1 MAWHSKELNSDSPL
15 RYPLILPT
23 LSICQLNTRNLNIL
37 ISSVLL
43 LIGIILFQQ
52 FRQETPDGEG
62 TPILAQPVADVVVDG
77 EKIFS
82 ILAKDALRSIDRPKF
97 VKAADAEIS
106 PVIGI
111 SDGKIARAYSIN
123 LLDRHEIVNDR
134 IGAYPI
140 AITW

>member
-1 MAWHSKELNSDSPL
+1 M
-15 RYPLILPT
+15 
-23 LSICQLNTRNLNIL
+23 NTRNLNIL

-82 ILAKDALRSIDRPKF
+82 ILAKDAL
-97 VKAADAEIS
+97 
-106 PVIGI
+106 
-111 SDGKIARAYSIN
+111 
-123 LLDRHEIVNDR
+123 
-134 IGAYPI
+134 
-140 AITW
+140 